1 MGRGVT
7 NHMEI
12 QIKEGKRLFPT
23 IVILRVLV
31 VMVSTGEPN
40 QSSLENIKCK
50 GSQMNITLN
59 EGSKD
64 DLISKNIPSGHI

>member
-1 MGRGVT
+1 
-7 NHMEI
+7 MEI
-12 QIKEGKRLFPT
+12 QIKESKKLFPP
-23 IVILRVLV
+23 IVILRVLI

>member
-1 MGRGVT
+1 
-7 NHMEI
+7 MEI

>member
-1 MGRGVT
+1 
-7 NHMEI
+7 MEI
-12 QIKEGKRLFPT
+12 QIKESKKLFPP
-23 IVILRVLV
+23 IVILRVLIV
-31 VMVSTGEPN
+31 LVSTREPN

-59 EGSKD
+59 VGSKE

>member
-12 QIKEGKRLFPT
+12 QIKESKKLFPP
-23 IVILRVLV
+23 IVILRVLI

>member
-1 MGRGVT
+1 
-7 NHMEI
+7 MEI
-12 QIKEGKRLFPT
+12 QIKESKRLFPT

-64 DLISKNIPSGHI
+64 DLISKNILSGHI

>member
-1 MGRGVT
+1 
-7 NHMEI
+7 MEI
-12 QIKEGKRLFPT
+12 QIKESKKLFPP
-23 IVILRVLV
+23 IVILRVLI

-50 GSQMNITLN
+50 GSQMNIMLN

>member
-1 MGRGVT
+1 
-7 NHMEI
+7 MEI
-12 QIKEGKRLFPT
+12 QMKESKKLFPP
-23 IVILRVLV
+23 IVILRVLI

>member
-1 MGRGVT
+1 M
-7 NHMEI
+7 
-12 QIKEGKRLFPT
+12 KESKKLFPP
-23 IVILRVLV
+23 IVILRVLI

-50 GSQMNITLN
+50 GSQMNIALN

>member
-1 MGRGVT
+1 
-7 NHMEI
+7 MEI
-12 QIKEGKRLFPT
+12 QIKESKKLFPP
-23 IVILRVLV
+23 IVILRVFIV
-31 VMVSTGEPN
+31 KVSTGEPN